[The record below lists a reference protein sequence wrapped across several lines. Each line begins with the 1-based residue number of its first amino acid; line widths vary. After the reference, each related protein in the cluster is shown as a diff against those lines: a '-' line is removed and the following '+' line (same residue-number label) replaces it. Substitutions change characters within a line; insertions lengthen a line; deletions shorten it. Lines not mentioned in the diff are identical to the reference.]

1 MSGVLERAIE
11 NWLTKVNER
20 QYQLP
25 FCQVLAARGEAILYV
40 STHGPFE
47 KGKDIITRT
56 RKGEIN
62 AYQLKAGNIGVGE
75 WRAISGEVANLVE
88 YAIELPGETPIT
100 RFTPFLVTNGELT
113 APALEQ
119 VRAAN
124 VSWRSRGI
132 DNQLRTIEKGQ
143 LFDLFR
149 AAHGAYLPKELEDFQ
164 TFFEL
169 ILHDGSAPAEKVNA
183 ARLIEHIISR
193 LPSKPK
199 VLDISRA
206 ATSIALL
213 TAYISGPPVQVL
225 NHWSVFEY
233 WVLAGA
239 YILHMVEAF
248 GEGENEIQTSFEI
261 CELAAEEALK
271 SLADECKTR
280 PHFVQGFGLVDGHV
294 YGARIT
300 LLAGLLS
307 ALDLSQRIRGKSRT
321 HDEVV
326 ARFLRQRTKEA
337 RPWGESAIP
346 YFFAAI
352 LHAMRACNSN
362 FAEGAAVSLLS
373 EIANTNNVNKAG
385 RGCANPYY
393 SPEAALRL
401 NYGLD
406 GWNDEQFIGLSY
418 TAGTLI
424 EFVTRRWMRKSLQ
437 LMWYRLTRLSLAEY
451 VPASHAEWLRW
462 DSTEGKLDLQLV
474 DEPQS
479 WKNLQNKAAS
489 PSLGTFPPT
498 LAKRP
503 AFTLWMTL
511 VYPHRLA
518 PGVAKFIE
526 DAVMQS

>member
-11 NWLTKVNER
+11 NWLTRVNER

-25 FCQVLAARGEAILYV
+25 FCQVLAARGEAILYI
-40 STHGPFE
+40 STHHPFE

-56 RKGEIN
+56 RNGKIN
-62 AYQLKAGNIGVGE
+62 AYQLKAGNVGVGE
-75 WRAISGEVANLVE
+75 WREISGEVANLVE
-88 YAIELPGETPIT
+88 LAIELPGEAPIT
-100 RFTPFLVTNGELT
+100 RFTPFLVTNGQLT

-119 VRAAN
+119 IRSAN
-124 VSWRSRGI
+124 VSWRGRGI
-132 DNQLRTIEKGQ
+132 ANQLRTIEKGQ

-149 AAHGAYLPKELEDFQ
+149 EAHGAYLPKELEDFR

-169 ILHDGSAPAEKVNA
+169 VLHDGSAPAEKEKA

-193 LPSKPK
+193 LPPK
-199 VLDISRA
+199 RKALDISRA

-213 TAYISGPPVQVL
+213 TAYIAGPAVQL
-225 NHWSVFEY
+225 SNHWSIFEY

-239 YILHMVEAF
+239 YILYMVEAF
-248 GEGENEIQTSFEI
+248 GQGECEVQTSFEI

-271 SLADECKTR
+271 ALADECKTR
-280 PHFVQGFGLVDGHV
+280 DHFVQGFGLVDGHV
-294 YGARIT
+294 YGARVT

-307 ALDLSQRIRGKSRT
+307 ALHLSQRIRGKSST
-321 HDEVV
+321 HGDVI
-326 ARFLRQRTKEA
+326 ARFLRERMKEA

-346 YFFAAI
+346 YYFVGI
-352 LHAMRACNSN
+352 LHAMRACNSG
-362 FAEGAAVSLLS
+362 FAEGAALGLLS
-373 EIANTNNVNKAG
+373 EVANANNSNKEG

-393 SPEAALRL
+393 SPEEALRL
-401 NYGLD
+401 SYGLD

-418 TAGTLI
+418 SARALI
-424 EFVTRRWMRKSLQ
+424 EFLARRWMRKSLQ

-451 VPASHAEWLRW
+451 IPASHAEWLRW
-462 DSTEGKLDLQLV
+462 DSTEGRLDLQLV

-479 WKNLQNKAAS
+479 WRALQSRAAS
-489 PSLGTFPPT
+489 PSLGSFPPT

-503 AFTLWMTL
+503 AFTLWLTL
-511 VYPHRLA
+511 VYPHRFA